1 MNQTI
6 DINTFLT
13 SILMPIV
20 KGLVEQ
26 HLPKPHAA
34 SEDLRDLETTVL
46 LRLNETLDHKIHN
59 AVSDNIDQ
67 AVEHALVTKTRGAIA
82 LAVEQYFE
90 QRFEDRV
97 RELITELAGNHL
109 DNYFEVWF
117 RDQVDERI
125 DNGLNHEISK
135 AIEKNMGS
143 EEFDEAVVRALE
155 DTSFTLT
162 KG

>member
-1 MNQTI
+1 MTQAIDLNQILFAALTPI
-6 DINTFLT
+6 VESVARKVLAERPDPDT
-13 SILMPIV
+13 SILERRV
-20 KGLVEQ
+20 LN
-26 HLPKPHAA
+26 LL
-34 SEDLRDLETTVL
+34 SES
-46 LRLNETLDHKIHN
+46 LDHKIHN
-59 AVSDNIDQ
+59 AISDNIDQ
-67 AVEHALVTKTRGAIA
+67 AVENALVTKTRGAIA

-97 RELITELAGNHL
+97 RELITELAGHHL

-125 DNGLNHEISK
+125 DNGLNHEICR

-143 EEFDEAVVRALE
+143 EEFDEAVVRVLE
-155 DTSFTLT
+155 DTSFTLV